1 MECAR
6 QSKRCEVM
14 SCSALWKDRHGFYN
28 IIELEWNNIGQHE
41 MQVQNIRSQTVEGI
55 GKEKEQCLKK

>member
-1 MECAR
+1 
-6 QSKRCEVM
+6 M

-41 MQVQNIRSQTVEGI
+41 MQVQNIRSRTVEGT